1 MVKKM
6 NKFIEKYNQYK
17 QKYLIVEAE
26 QDQLVLIRFLVTIDP
41 IRNFTDDLIKQLFQ
55 FQPIV
60 DTIVCDFDSEQY
72 LQHCT
77 VSIDHIS
84 DHGLYG
90 YILRTNEQLIKQLF
104 EQNKDVYYQFCKTS
118 NINPSK
124 RLKHTLPPTC
134 KDYQLTDLQI
144 QQLQTN
150 IEQSFTKIS
159 KMIPNIVKK
168 MIGEKQFG
176 IPLNEVGK
184 CKVIVLDQ
192 QLTFGIFT
200 EPTTPNH
207 FSFDIGNV
215 YPTLPRDFSTN
226 YKYVY
231 QIDSVD

>member
-1 MVKKM
+1 M
-6 NKFIEKYNQYK
+6 NKFIEKYNNYK
-17 QKYLIVEAE
+17 NIYSNIITEAE
-26 QDQLVLIRFLVTIDP
+26 LDQSILIRFLVTIDP
-41 IRNFTDDLIKQLFQ
+41 IRNFTDNLIKSLFQ
-55 FQPIV
+55 YQPIT
-60 DTIVCDFDSEQY
+60 DTIVYDFDSDQY
-72 LQHCT
+72 LEHCEI
-77 VSIDHIS
+77 SIDHIS

-90 YILRTNEQLIKQLF
+90 YILRSNDQLIEQLF
-104 EQNKDVYYQFCKTS
+104 DQNKDIYYQFCKTN

-134 KDYQLTDLQI
+134 KEYEISQSQL

-150 IEQSFTKIS
+150 IEHSFIKIS
-159 KMIPNIVKK
+159 QLIPKIVKK

-184 CKVIVLDQ
+184 CKVIILNQ

-200 EPTTPNH
+200 EHISSNH
-207 FSFDIGNV
+207 YSFDIGNV